1 MDRTVESL
9 MSRPAGG
16 KDTPGW
22 AGALQLSSTW
32 AIWRGAVGD
41 AAVHRHFAAQAVLG
55 AEPLTVQDAEGR
67 GVSAHCVLIDP
78 LTPHRLAAAPSAE
91 LIFLEPSRYVAA
103 ELEAKLRQIRQTRSL
118 AVLRGAP
125 GGRVLGGVAVVAHA
139 CAPAPGS
146 APPGGGACA
155 RGGSIGGAYAPQ
167 AGGRRRG
174 LSPERFRH
182 LFAEEVG
189 LPYRRFLLWRRL
201 RLAAEH
207 LLAGRDATVAAHAA
221 GFADAAHLART
232 LRATFGV
239 TASQLHLAT
248 PSA

>member
-1 MDRTVESL
+1 

-16 KDTPGW
+16 KDKPGW
-22 AGALQLSSTW
+22 AGALELGATW
-32 AIWRGAVGD
+32 AVWRGAVGD
-41 AAVHRHFAAQAVLG
+41 AAAHRHFAAQAVLSG
-55 AEPLTVQDAEGR
+55 EPLTVHDAEGR
-67 GVSAHCVLIDP
+67 SVSADCVLIDP
-78 LTPHRLAAAPSAE
+78 LAPHRLVASPSAE
-91 LIFLEPSRYVAA
+91 LIFLEPSRYAAA

-125 GGRVLGGVAVVAHA
+125 GEEFWARWLSSPT
-139 CAPAPGS
+139 PAPR
-146 APPGGGACA
+146 PLDP
-155 RGGSIGGAYAPQ
+155 RLQ
-167 AGGRRRG
+167 AAMLVLEEDLSEGPTPLKRAAAVAG

>member
-1 MDRTVESL
+1 

-41 AAVHRHFAAQAVLG
+41 AAVHRHFAAQAVLS
-55 AEPLTVQDAEGR
+55 AEPLTVHDAEGR
-67 GVSAHCVLIDP
+67 GASAHCVLIDP
-78 LTPHRLAAAPSAE
+78 LAPHRLAAAPSAE
-91 LIFLEPSRYVAA
+91 LIFLEPSRCVAA
-103 ELEAKLRQIRQTRSL
+103 ELEAKLRQVRQMRSIAL
-118 AVLRGAP
+118 LRGS
-125 GGRVLGGVAVVAHA
+125 LGEEFWTGWLSSPT
-139 CAPAPGS
+139 PAPRPLDS
-146 APPGGGACA
+146 
-155 RGGSIGGAYAPQ
+155 RLQ
-167 AGGRRRG
+167 AAILQLEDDLPEGPTPLKRAAAVAG